1 MLPPF
6 DLFKIDTDGTTRW
19 LEAAET
25 LDAAKTQVNE
35 LLKLHPTAEYMIFSQ
50 QTQNRICVKAGD
62 IRLIF
67 KTEAPPESL

>member
-6 DLFKIDTDGTTRW
+6 DLLKVETDGTTRW

-25 LDAAKTQVNE
+25 LDAAKARVDE
-35 LLKLHPTAEYMIFSQ
+35 LLKLYPTVEYMIFSQ
-50 QTQNRICVKAGD
+50 QTQNKISVKSGD
-62 IRLIF
+62 IQLIF